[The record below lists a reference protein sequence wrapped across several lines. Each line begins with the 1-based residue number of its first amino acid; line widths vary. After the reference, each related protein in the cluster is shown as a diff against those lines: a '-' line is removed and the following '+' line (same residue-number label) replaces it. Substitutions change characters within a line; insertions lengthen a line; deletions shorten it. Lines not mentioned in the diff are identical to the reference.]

1 VVIGQQLRIPLN
13 CGELV
18 MKTAIKQLLHTLAL
32 LELPISAVEI
42 LLLIQTVII
51 ASHNHHHHKFLTPKR
66 NPLLAQLVSKP
77 SLQLSIV
84 SHIPTHIHM
93 KKELATVQL
102 LQQKLATMKM
112 LQMLLKITKP
122 KVLLTAKHSKLVIS
136 PVATDNDLHQSC
148 DL

>member
-1 VVIGQQLRIPLN
+1 
-13 CGELV
+13 
-18 MKTAIKQLLHTLAL
+18 
-32 LELPISAVEI
+32 
-42 LLLIQTVII
+42 
-51 ASHNHHHHKFLTPKR
+51 
-66 NPLLAQLVSKP
+66 
-77 SLQLSIV
+77 
-84 SHIPTHIHM
+84 M

-122 KVLLTAKHSKLVIS
+122 KVLLTAKHSKLVLS